1 MMTYKN
7 LVLKYLNLEVGNII
21 HIDRNDYIVI
31 ENHKHDVVFLAQVNN
46 QSKSFHIFYQEM
58 NPETDDFYIVQ

>member
-1 MMTYKN
+1 MTYKE
-7 LVLKYLNLEVGNII
+7 LVEKYSALEEGTII

-31 ENHKHDVVFLAQVNN
+31 GNHKHDVVFLAQVNN

-58 NPETDDFYIVQ
+58 NPETDDFHIVQ

>member
-1 MMTYKN
+1 MTYKN

-31 ENHKHDVVFLAQVNN
+31 ENHKHDVVFLAQVNHD
-46 QSKSFHIFYQEM
+46 KSFHIFYQEM

>member
-1 MMTYKN
+1 MTYKN

-31 ENHKHDVVFLAQVNN
+31 ENHKHDAVFLAQVNN
-46 QSKSFHIFYQEM
+46 QAKSFHIFYQEM
-58 NPETDDFYIVQ
+58 NPETDDFHIVQ

>member
-1 MMTYKN
+1 MTYKD

-21 HIDRNDYIVI
+21 HIDRHDYIVI
-31 ENHKHDVVFLAQVNN
+31 ENHKHDVVFLAKSND